1 MFISNKKKGCVA
13 LSRSAIVDAVGGRTQ
28 VIIKI

>member
-1 MFISNKKKGCVA
+1 MFISNKKGCVA